1 MLIARI
7 RICRIYTN
15 IILNVGRLPTHF
27 SVKSNKLLILEKSLI
42 FSRSKRHYDVK
53 KAEYD
58 AEVNTAK
65 AEADL
70 AYDLKVVD

>member
-1 MLIARI
+1 MYENVNSLKK
-7 RICRIYTN
+7 
-15 IILNVGRLPTHF
+15 ILF
-27 SVKSNKLLILEKSLI
+27 
-42 FSRSKRHYDVK
+42 FRSKRHYDVK

-70 AYDLKVVD
+70 AYDLKVHYRLAAIFCVL